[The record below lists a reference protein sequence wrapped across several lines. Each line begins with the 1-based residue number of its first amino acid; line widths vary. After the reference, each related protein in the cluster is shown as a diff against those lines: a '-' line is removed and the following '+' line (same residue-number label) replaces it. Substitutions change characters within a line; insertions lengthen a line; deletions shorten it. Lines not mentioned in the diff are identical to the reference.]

1 MFTTEMDHDEISI
14 TVLDDA
20 GNYEDVNYL
29 IYDDIVYIRQWDEE
43 LQRHNLIAMSP
54 CMFSEFLSAM
64 KTSEGAYTTR

>member
-29 IYDDIVYIRQWDEE
+29 IYDDIVYIRQWDEDT
-43 LQRHNLIAMSP
+43 QRYNLIAMSP
-54 CMFSEFLSAM
+54 PMFSEFLSAM
-64 KTSEGAYTTR
+64 KTPEGTYTTR